1 MLKMVKLLTLN
12 YLLGTK
18 TARNAA
24 VKRTFTKH
32 LVDVIMVLLRDKLL
46 SLPYI

>member
-1 MLKMVKLLTLN
+1 MVKLLTLN

-18 TARNAA
+18 IATNAA
-24 VKRTFTKH
+24 VKITFTKH
-32 LVDVIMVLLRDKLL
+32 LVDVIMVLLRDKWL